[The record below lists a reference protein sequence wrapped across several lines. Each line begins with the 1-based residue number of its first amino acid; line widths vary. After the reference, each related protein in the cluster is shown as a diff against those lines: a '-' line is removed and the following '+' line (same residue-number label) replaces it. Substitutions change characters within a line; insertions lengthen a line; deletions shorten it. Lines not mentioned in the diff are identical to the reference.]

1 MTVIIDTAGSPFTA
15 ARAQL
20 AAALTAATGY
30 DCHPD
35 LTGNFITPC
44 YVLAGAGW
52 THRNG
57 VALYRVT
64 VTCVLGGS
72 DTGQLH
78 GGVEELA
85 RLAHVVCVD
94 ESFAVAEVPVPG
106 LLELPDG
113 GQAAAVAFTAEIP
126 ALLRGS

>member
-1 MTVIIDTAGSPFTA
+1 MTAVVDAAASPFTA

-44 YVLAGAGW
+44 YVLVGGGW

-64 VTCVLGGS
+64 VTCVLGGA

-78 GGVEELA
+78 SGVEELA
-85 RLAHVVCVD
+85 RRAHVVCVD
-94 ESFAVAEVPVPG
+94 TGIGVDEVPEPG
-106 LLELPDG
+106 VLELPSG
-113 GQAAAVAFTAEIP
+113 GQGAAVAFTAEIP
-126 ALLRGS
+126 VLLRGS